1 MIDIF
6 IQLFPILIPIILI
19 IFIGFIWNKIGNN
32 LNQQEIT
39 NIITW
44 IGAPCLIFNT
54 LINLESSFILL
65 ENMIVASICMIISMY
80 LLSYILIK
88 FINFPI
94 RTFINPMSFSNSGNL
109 GMTIALFAYG
119 SVGLELAVIVFM
131 ITSMF
136 HFTIGVSIWSGK
148 WSLRFLAKTPVI
160 YAVILGLS
168 INFLNIE
175 LPKTLTNTT
184 TVLAGITIPLLLF
197 TMGISLNKISYKVE
211 PKIIILIILRIFIA
225 TSLAYLI
232 TQWLNIDGIAKNII
246 LLQGVLPAPI
256 FTYLFASQY
265 NVQPDKVANYL
276 MTSTIISLFTI
287 TIFLTLTL

>member
-211 PKIIILIILRIFIA
+211 SKIIILIILRIFIA

>member
-6 IQLFPILIPIILI
+6 IQLFPIMIPIIII
-19 IFIGFIWNKIGNN
+19 IFIGYVWNKIGNN
-32 LNQQEIT
+32 LNQKEIT

-54 LINLESSFILL
+54 LIQLESSLILL
-65 ENMIVASICMIISMY
+65 KNMIIAAIFIIISMF
-80 LLSYILIK
+80 LFSYILLKI
-88 FINFPI
+88 INFPI

-109 GMTIALFAYG
+109 GMTIALFAFG
-119 SVGLELAVIVFM
+119 SIGLELAVIVFM
-131 ITSMF
+131 ITSIL
-136 HFTIGVSIWSGK
+136 HFTLGISIWSGK
-148 WSLRFLAKTPVI
+148 WSFKFLAKTPVI

-168 INFLNIE
+168 VNLTNIE
-175 LPKTLTNTT
+175 LPKTFTNTT
-184 TVLAGITIPLLLF
+184 SILAGITIPLLLF
-197 TMGISLNKISYKVE
+197 TMGISLNKISYRLDL
-211 PKIIILIILRIFIA
+211 KIIFLIALRILFAI
-225 TSLAYLI
+225 SI
-232 TQWLNIDGIAKNII
+232 TYVITCLLNINGIAKNVI
-246 LLQGVLPAPI
+246 LLQAVLPAPI

>member
-1 MIDIF
+1 MIGIF
-6 IQLFPILIPIILI
+6 SQLFPILIPIIII
-19 IFIGFIWNKIGNN
+19 IFLGYVWNKIGNN
-32 LNQQEIT
+32 LNQTEIT

-54 LINLESSFILL
+54 LVKIESSVFLLKDIIFSAIFMIL
-65 ENMIVASICMIISMY
+65 SMF
-80 LLSYILIK
+80 LFSYILLKLIK
-88 FINFPI
+88 FPV

-119 SVGLELAVIVFM
+119 SLGLELAVIVFM
-131 ITSMF
+131 ITSIL
-136 HFTIGVSIWSGK
+136 HFTLGVAIWSGN
-148 WSLRFLAKTPVI
+148 WSPRFLINTPMI
-160 YAVILGLS
+160 YAVILALS

-184 TVLAGITIPLLLF
+184 SVLAGITIPLLLF
-197 TMGISLNKISYKVE
+197 TMGISLNKISFKIDY
-211 PKIIILIILRIFIA
+211 KIIILIFIKIFIA
-225 TSLAYLI
+225 LIMAYLI
-232 TQWLNIDGIAKNII
+232 TYLLKIGGIAKNII
-246 LLQGVLPAPI
+246 LLQGLLPAPI

-265 NVQPDKVANYL
+265 NIQPEKVANYL